1 MTTFDRWRHGSITA
15 GWTLLPLRLVIGVG
29 FLLHGLAKWN
39 RGPAA
44 FGRLLEYLGVP
55 MPFAMAWIVTSLEIA
70 GGLLL
75 IVGFLVM
82 IVAIPLAV
90 SMLVAM
96 FTIHIHYGF
105 SSINTVG
112 LTGAGPV
119 FGPPGYEINLLYLA
133 GLWAL
138 AVTAQ
143 TPWSLD
149 RWRVGTRQ
157 STVPV
162 TSRN

>member
-1 MTTFDRWRHGSITA
+1 MFDRWRYGSITA

-44 FGRLLEYLGVP
+44 FGRLLAYLGVP
-55 MPFAMAWIVTSLEIA
+55 MPLATAWMVTSLEIA

-75 IVGFLVM
+75 IAGFLVT
-82 IVAIPLAV
+82 IVSVPLAV

-96 FTIHIHYGF
+96 FTIHVHYGF

-119 FGPPGYEINLLYLA
+119 FGPPGYEINVLYLA

-138 AVTAQ
+138 AATGP
-143 TPWSLD
+143 TRWSLD
-149 RWRVGTRQ
+149 RWRAGSRE
-157 STVPV
+157 STVPL
-162 TSRN
+162 TSAA